1 MAKDN
6 RVEFFHPMQL
16 ATFALFARRELR
28 NPLDPKTSAPRVSG
42 RWVNGPAWANSV
54 GTQLPHGSKL
64 DLYRLQLISNVF
76 YPWQCPNAVSKHE
89 LPAVRVLHKHRL
101 ILDDLEWDQRGLHD
115 RKVLVE

>member
-28 NPLDPKTSAPRVSG
+28 NPLDPKTTAPRVSA

-54 GTQLPHGSKL
+54 RTQLPHGSKL

-89 LPAVRVLHKHRL
+89 LPAVRVLHKHSV
-101 ILDDLEWDQRGLHD
+101 ILDDLKWDQRGLHD
-115 RKVLVE
+115 